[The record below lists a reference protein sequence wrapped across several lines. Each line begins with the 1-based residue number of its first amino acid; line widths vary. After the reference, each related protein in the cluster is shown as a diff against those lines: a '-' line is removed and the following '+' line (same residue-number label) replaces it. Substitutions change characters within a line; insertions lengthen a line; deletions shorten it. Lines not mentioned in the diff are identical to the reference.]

1 MRGEKWFEQLES
13 IFHMNRETIE
23 SEFAPYFYEYYRRIF
38 KCPVLLGW
46 YFQGYQHIFDV
57 TQSRIRRVLDI
68 GCGFGLISIYFA
80 ASGAKMVSAVDNNQE
95 KIRVLQTILSRFN
108 PALDNIEAKLG
119 DAPDLSVPD
128 NYFDVIIANEVI
140 SHVVDADLFIREMT
154 RVLHP
159 GGTLYI
165 RDSNNSL
172 DIRGRYQ
179 RRKLWGSLEQGT
191 GDNGVLQPEDQP
203 LPWRLARRRQIQERF
218 PQLDAVT
225 LDLLARET
233 AGLYGDSISAAV
245 EGYLK
250 TGQMPN
256 KPDFKFRDP
265 ETGAVTEFEFNPYG
279 LKKKLEKSDYSVKI
293 LKPYYPRR
301 PLLSG
306 REFLNNLVIYG
317 VRMLHPLS
325 TAIAPRFEILARKN
339 GH

>member
-1 MRGEKWFEQLES
+1 MRNEKWFEQLES
-13 IFHMNRETIE
+13 IFHMNREAIE

-38 KCPVLLGW
+38 KCPALLAW

-57 TQSRIRRVLDI
+57 TQSRIKRVLDI
-68 GCGFGLISIYFA
+68 GCGFGLISIYLA
-80 ASGAKMVSAVDNNQE
+80 ASGAKMVSAIDNNRE

-108 PALDNIEAKLG
+108 PVLSNIEAKLG

-172 DIRGRYQ
+172 DIRGRY
-179 RRKLWGSLEQGT
+179 RRRELWGSLEQGS
-191 GDNGVLQPEDQP
+191 GDNGALQPEEQP
-203 LPWRLARRRQIQERF
+203 LPWCLIRRRKIRTRF
-218 PQLDAVT
+218 PHLDTKT
-225 LDLLARET
+225 LDLLTRET
-233 AGLYGDSISAAV
+233 AGLYGDYIATAV
-245 EGYLK
+245 EGYLR
-250 TGQMPN
+250 TGHVPN

-279 LKKKLEKSDYSVKI
+279 LKKKLEKSGYSAKI
-293 LKPYYPRR
+293 LRPYYPRR

-306 REFLNNLVIYG
+306 RELLNNLVIYG
-317 VRMLHPLS
+317 VRMFHPLS
-325 TAIAPRFEILARKN
+325 IAIAPRFEILARKK
-339 GH
+339 